1 MTETSAPLILTI
13 GHGKRSIGEVIDALE
28 RYDVPFVVDVR
39 SVPWSRFQPDFSQ
52 DALGRHLKQHGLAY
66 LPMGEQLGGRPRDAL
81 SDDDAERIDYR
92 ALQQRPAFRQGIERL
107 KTAWAQGRRV
117 ALLCSESR
125 PQECHRSKLIGTAL
139 AVEGIEAMH
148 LDENDSLVSQ
158 QEVMARL
165 AKGQLSLL
173 DELPPSQAT
182 RSRRKYRSMEP

>member
-13 GHGKRSIGEVIDALE
+13 GHGKRSISEVIDLLK
-28 RYDVPFVVDVR
+28 RYDVAFVVDVR

-66 LPMGEQLGGRPRDAL
+66 LSMGEQLGGRPKDAL
-81 SDDDAERIDYR
+81 SGDDAERIDYQT
-92 ALQQRPAFRQGIERL
+92 LQQRPAFRQGIERL

-139 AVEGIEAMH
+139 AGEGIEVTH
-148 LDENDSLVSQ
+148 VDENNALVNQ
-158 QEVMARL
+158 QDVMARL

-173 DELPPSQAT
+173 DEVPPAEAT
-182 RSRRKYRSMEP
+182 RSRRKYRSAEP